1 MFANSDLRDDL
12 RDTDDENLTA
22 IERRGLLL
30 VGHGTRDATGTS
42 QFFELAERLRQ
53 HLDRAGLN
61 VPVQPSLLEF
71 QSPTIAEGWR
81 NLVQQGVRHIEVSPL
96 LLFAAGHAREDIPAE
111 IAKCASAD
119 PHVTWALARPLSR
132 HREIVELVCER
143 ITQALAVR
151 MRSIGSQQSL
161 GDWTLL
167 MVGRGSRDPCATA
180 DMRLLSEVVGYR
192 LGKLRAQ
199 TAFYAMAEPR
209 LPAVLEQLADQAC
222 RQLIVYPHLL
232 FAGRLYQAICD
243 QVGEFAA
250 KNPQVGVTVANYL
263 GPQRQVAAAIWERT
277 SAGHVASPH
286 IGG

>member
-1 MFANSDLRDDL
+1 MFANPDLLNDL
-12 RDTDDENLTA
+12 LDIDGGNLTA
-22 IERRGLLL
+22 PERRGILL
-30 VGHGTRDATGTS
+30 VGHGTRDAAGTS
-42 QFFELAERLRQ
+42 QFFELADRLRQ
-53 HLDRAGLN
+53 HLDSSGLS

-111 IAKCASAD
+111 IAKCAVTD
-119 PHVTWALARPLSR
+119 PHVTWSLARPLSR

-151 MRSIGSQQSL
+151 MRDIGGQQSP

-167 MVGRGSRDPCATA
+167 MVGRGSRDPCASA

-192 LGKLRAQ
+192 LGKSRPH

-209 LPAVLEQLADQAC
+209 LPAVLEQLAGQTC

-243 QVGEFAA
+243 QVAEFAV

-263 GPQRQVAAAIWERT
+263 GPQRQVAAAIWERA
-277 SAGHVASPH
+277 SAGHVA
-286 IGG
+286 